1 MDINKSDISSL
12 RVLIQQLRVPELNY
26 YLSIGVDAQQERI
39 LVSEM
44 LQSLPETCESAQG
57 SLIKHIILVMEHKAL
72 MPQVN
77 NLAFQVDRV
86 FDVWIRKNRLAN
98 DINFFLSKWRF
109 LLFKIML
116 FDFTAQ
122 QNDQYSRD
130 RQNFIVLI
138 SIIESIAEYGAGWS
152 DKPERSKNI
161 LLDELNYI
169 SDELFTLDLNN
180 DEKVSTLK
188 AHWNGFRDKQRQKSS
203 KVVSRLIEAEDRS
216 LRTQFSQWFANNYIN
231 ALFKKRQLPNSLQH
245 FVSQYWVLIVAAS
258 FEKSL
263 TLDLDV
269 DKLSKNLIRTF
280 CQQNEAAFKLAG
292 QILDDVQTCTEAF
305 KLKVPDNVW
314 RYLEESLVGILQK
327 SGEESKSSFKMIE
340 LASKLEKSFG
350 GFDQQLL
357 ALVNADS
364 LGVNNGDWFI
374 YTELNAKTEIPVQL
388 ASIFEETQQ
397 MIFCNYLGI
406 KVLQL
411 SFSGF
416 NECVESGSLKSNL
429 NVEPFTK
436 VFRASIKG
444 LLKVSE
450 TQKKAR
456 IKAAEKAKE
465 EAEKLLAEKLKAEEA
480 ASKIADEI
488 AERTKMLLQ
497 KRADKLRLD
506 KENEVLGV
514 LSNFSLGAWISIKI
528 DNEKQRFK
536 LVVKLAATGKYIFVD
551 KLGVKKKEYLE
562 ADLVQAIINQEIE
575 ILSDGAEFED
585 SLERVVSRLRM
596 SK

>member
-1 MDINKSDISSL
+1 MDIIKSDISSL

-26 YLSIGVDAQQERI
+26 YLSLGADAQQEKL

-44 LQSLPETCESAQG
+44 LQSLPETCESAPG
-57 SLIKHIILVMEHKAL
+57 SLIKYILQVMEHKAL
-72 MPQVN
+72 MPQIN

-86 FDVWIRKNRLAN
+86 FDVWIRKNKLSS
-98 DINFFLSKWRF
+98 DINFFLAKWRF
-109 LLFKIML
+109 IFFKIL
-116 FDFTAQ
+116 LIDFTCQ
-122 QNDQYSRD
+122 QNDQYSKD
-130 RQNFIVLI
+130 RHNFTTLI
-138 SIIESIAEYGAGWS
+138 SIIESIAEYGISWS
-152 DKPERSKNI
+152 DKPERSKSI
-161 LLDELNYI
+161 LLDELTYI
-169 SDELFTLDLNN
+169 SNALYTLDIADEENLSNLNI
-180 DEKVSTLK
+180 
-188 AHWNGFRDKQRQKSS
+188 HWNDFLDKQRQKHS
-203 KVVSRLIEAEDRS
+203 KVVSRLIEAEGRS
-216 LRTQFSQWFANNYIN
+216 LRVQFSQWFANNYIN
-231 ALFKKRQLPNSLQH
+231 TFFKKRQLPNSLQH

-269 DKLSKNLIRTF
+269 DKLTKNLIRTF
-280 CQQNEAAFKLAG
+280 CQQSETAFKLAD

-314 RYLEESLVGILQK
+314 RFMEDSLVGILQK
-327 SGEESKSSFKMIE
+327 SDEEPKSSFKMIE
-340 LASKLEKSFG
+340 LTSELENNFG

-357 ALVNADS
+357 ALVNVDS
-364 LGVNNGDWFI
+364 LGVNNGDWFVL
-374 YTELNAKTEIPVQL
+374 TELNSHTEIPVKL

-411 SFSGF
+411 SFSAF
-416 NECVESGSLKSNL
+416 NESIQSGRLKL
-429 NVEPFTK
+429 NSDVDSFSK
-436 VFRASIKG
+436 VFKASIKG
-444 LLKVSE
+444 LLKVSD

-465 EAEKLLAEKLKAEEA
+465 EAEKLLAEKLKAEET
-480 ASKIADEI
+480 ASKIAEEI
-488 AERTKMLLQ
+488 AARTKMLLQ
-497 KRADKLRLD
+497 KRANKLRLD
-506 KENEVLGV
+506 KENEVISA
-514 LSNFSLGAWISIKI
+514 LSHFNLGAWVSIKI
-528 DNEKQRFK
+528 ADEKQRFK

-551 KLGVKKKEYLE
+551 KLGVRKKEYLE